1 MSKRRPQKQ
10 PRPTVRRREPPRSLS
25 RELAEVQRLI
35 DQDRWVEAAKVL
47 QTLAHHYPNEP
58 QVFYYQ
64 SGVAAELHDK
74 PGLMEAAQRWAALA
88 PDHPEAILNLAGA
101 CLTNIRPAMAR
112 RVFRQFLERWPD
124 HPRAADVRKTV
135 ADLDEDLPEILSETE
150 LAGLDQAEELA
161 VWHEEAQVALEQ
173 NRISEAIS
181 LEERVLERAPTL
193 VSALNNIS
201 LAHLIE
207 GRLDQAI
214 ATAWRVLDEC
224 DADNFHA
231 LSNLIHFLCVA
242 GRVDQARPLAER
254 LKAARSERV
263 DVWVKKAEGLSY
275 LGDDAG
281 VLEVFAEA
289 EAAGMLR
296 KPFADPF
303 LYHLAGVAAARLGRE
318 RQARRYWRQAL
329 KLQPNFSRAADNLAD
344 LRKPIGQRH
353 GPWAFSLYEWLSPQT
368 MQDMVNTVEPALRGK
383 TTEKKVEQA
392 ARQFLAKHPEV
403 IGLIP
408 TLLERGDPRGREFA
422 YHLARIAETPE
433 TVDALVKF
441 ALGRVGPDKLR
452 HEVAHFLTDTGRLP
466 RGQTVLM
473 WVEGEQRELLLLDY
487 TISSEPTM
495 PLPRRVQRL
504 MEQARSALYTLQLD
518 EAERLLREALEILPD
533 HPSLLQN
540 LAGVYGLRNDRKQAE
555 ALVQRAV
562 EVNPDYII
570 GRCQMASF
578 AAEKGDLDEAECWL
592 EPIRQQESFHVSEFA
607 AFCQAH
613 IDLELARGR
622 QDAARSWLQIWGDV
636 TPDHPHLLIWRDKVE
651 AMGRPRTRRGR
662 AFSK

>member
-1 MSKRRPQKQ
+1 MSKRRRKKQ
-10 PRPTVRRREPPRSLS
+10 RPAARRREPSRSLS
-25 RELAEVQRLI
+25 RGLAKVQELI
-35 DQDRWVEAAKVL
+35 DQDRWVEAAEEL
-47 QTLAHHYPNEP
+47 ETLARRYPNDP
-58 QVFYYQ
+58 QVFYFQ
-64 SGVAAELHDK
+64 SGVAAELHDR

-88 PDHPEAILNLAGA
+88 PDNPEAILNLGGA
-101 CLTNIRPAMAR
+101 CLTNVRPAMAR

-124 HPRAADVRKTV
+124 HPRAADVCETL
-135 ADLDEDLPEILSETE
+135 AELDESLPGVLSETG

-161 VWHEEAQVALEQ
+161 IWHEEAQVALEQ
-173 NRISEAIS
+173 NRFSEAIS
-181 LEERVLERAPTL
+181 LEERILERVPTFA
-193 VSALNNIS
+193 SALNNIS
-201 LAHLIE
+201 LAHFAE

-214 ATAWRVLDEC
+214 VTARRVLDEC

-231 LSNLIHFLCVA
+231 LANLIHFLCVA
-242 GRVDQARPLAER
+242 GRVDEARPFAER
-254 LKAARSERV
+254 LKTVRSERV
-263 DVWVKKAEGLSY
+263 DIWVKKAEGLSY

-303 LYHLAGVAAARLGRE
+303 LYHLAGVAAARLGHKRE
-318 RQARRYWRQAL
+318 ARRYWRQAL

-353 GPWAFSLYEWLSPQT
+353 GPWAFTLYEWLSPQT
-368 MQDMVNTVEPALRGK
+368 MQDMVNIVEPALRGK

-392 ARQFLAKHPEV
+392 ARRFLAKHPEV

-433 TVDALVKF
+433 TVDALVNF
-441 ALGRVGPDKLR
+441 ALGQDGPDELR
-452 HEVAHFLTDTGRLP
+452 HEVAHFLADIGRLP
-466 RGQTVLM
+466 RGQSVQM
-473 WVEGEQRELLLLDY
+473 WMEGEQRELLLLGY
-487 TISSEPTM
+487 TISDEPTTR
-495 PLPRRVQRL
+495 LPNRVQRL
-504 MEQARSALYTLQLD
+504 MERARSAIYNRQLD
-518 EAERLLREALEILPD
+518 EAERLLQQALEILPD

-540 LAGVYGLRNDRKQAE
+540 LAVVYGLRGDKEQVEVLIKQA
-555 ALVQRAV
+555 V
-562 EVNPDYII
+562 EIDPDYVI

-578 AAEKGDLDEAECWL
+578 AAEKGDLDEAEHWL
-592 EPIRQQESFHVSEFA
+592 EPIRERESFHTSEFA

-622 QDAARSWLQIWGDV
+622 LDAARSWLQMWEDV
-636 TPDHPHLLIWRDKVE
+636 TPDHPHLPIWRDKL
-651 AMGRPRTRRGR
+651 GPHGQPRLDQH
-662 AFSK
+662 